1 MNSLSLRKR
10 KWILKSFN
18 NEDISFFKENFS
30 LDEIT
35 SKLLSISNQKP
46 NFSIAINRGQR
57 KESNL
62 FRFFYELYCL
72 IIRVFYLLTNGVT
85 VVSEVGS
92 DTKSN
97 NKYLDSICACEY
109 EQICEKIIY
118 LIENDNERK
127 EIGMK
132 GLDTIKKFPQSLFT
146 KEILDNKI

>member
-1 MNSLSLRKR
+1 MHMY
-10 KWILKSFN
+10 
-18 NEDISFFKENFS
+18 D
-30 LDEIT
+30 
-35 SKLLSISNQKP
+35 SKI
-46 NFSIAINRGQR
+46 F
-57 KESNL
+57 E
-62 FRFFYELYCL
+62 

-97 NKYLDSICACEY
+97 NKYLDAICACEY

-118 LIENDNERK
+118 LIKNDKERK